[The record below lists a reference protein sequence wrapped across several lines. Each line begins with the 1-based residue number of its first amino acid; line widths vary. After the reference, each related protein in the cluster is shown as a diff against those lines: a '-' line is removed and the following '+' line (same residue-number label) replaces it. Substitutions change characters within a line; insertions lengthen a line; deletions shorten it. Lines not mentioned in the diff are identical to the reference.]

1 MAISKNTINTAK
13 TQGKTLAFYMK
24 IFLVLFF
31 VLLVGCVKVS
41 IACKVNNIE
50 EIASAVEDCKENP
63 TMGIKGEF

>member
-1 MAISKNTINTAK
+1 MNITKRQ
-13 TQGKTLAFYMK
+13 TQGKTLALYTG
-24 IFLVLFF
+24 IFFVLFF

-41 IACKVNNIE
+41 VSCKVDTVD

>member
-1 MAISKNTINTAK
+1 MNISKRQTS
-13 TQGKTLAFYMK
+13 GKTLALYTG
-24 IFLVLFF
+24 IFFVLFF

-41 IACKVNNIE
+41 VSCKVNNIE

>member
-1 MAISKNTINTAK
+1 MNISKRQ
-13 TQGKTLAFYMK
+13 TQGKTLALYTG
-24 IFLVLFF
+24 IFFVLFF

-41 IACKVNNIE
+41 VSCKVDNVE

>member
-1 MAISKNTINTAK
+1 MNISRSFKHGQ

-41 IACKVNNIE
+41 VSCNVDKVE

-63 TMGIKGEF
+63 NMAISKEF

>member
-1 MAISKNTINTAK
+1 MVTVRQTS
-13 TQGKTLAFYMK
+13 GKTLASYMK

-31 VLLVGCVKVS
+31 VLLSGCVKVS
-41 IACKVNNIE
+41 VSCKVDNID

>member
-1 MAISKNTINTAK
+1 MNISKRQTS
-13 TQGKTLAFYMK
+13 GKTLALYTG
-24 IFLVLFF
+24 IFFVLFF

-41 IACKVNNIE
+41 IACNVNNIE